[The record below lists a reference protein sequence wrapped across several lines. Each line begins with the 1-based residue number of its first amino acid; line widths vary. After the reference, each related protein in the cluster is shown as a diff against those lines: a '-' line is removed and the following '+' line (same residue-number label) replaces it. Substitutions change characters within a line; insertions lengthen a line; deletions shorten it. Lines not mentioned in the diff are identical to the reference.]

1 MKFKDILE
9 YSHTFIEET
18 TIICIGLSFGINS
31 LIGAAS
37 LNTAIPGVLIT
48 GLSIFNAVKTAR
60 NITSEL
66 MIADISKEAQEEI
79 KKNNPKIK
87 SFCTQEV
94 KYAQALPEKERKL
107 IKFLNRANL
116 YQQLLGTLLI
126 ISTPIK
132 TMDYSTPTATIPI
145 FAGLGFFLSG
155 VLTNFISEAVTN
167 PASWYNKKKNK
178 HNNELREPAEIIK
191 NQVQQSL
198 GNDTE
203 IVNNNVIK
211 QVAIQSQKQS
221 VHAEQSNLFEN
232 NENMKDEP
240 HGPSM

>member
-9 YSHTFIEET
+9 YSHFFESKM
-18 TIICIGLSFGINS
+18 TIISLGLSLGINS
-31 LIGAAS
+31 LIGTAS
-37 LNTAIPGVLIT
+37 LNTAIPGVLLT
-48 GLSIFNAVKTAR
+48 GLSIFTAIKTTR

-66 MIADISKEAQEEI
+66 IIEDISKEAQEEI

-132 TMDYSTPTATIPI
+132 TIDYSTPTATIPI

-155 VLTNFISEAVTN
+155 VLTNSITEAVTN

-198 GNDTE
+198 ENDTE

-211 QVAIQSQKQS
+211 QVAIQSQKQF
-221 VHAEQSNLFEN
+221 VHVEQSKLV
-232 NENMKDEP
+232 ENMEDEP
-240 HGPSM
+240 HGPSI